1 MLYVKNDLPPTDA
14 VGGVHFC
21 NNDKELPIFNSG
33 RKVRY
38 TVPEAVAI
46 LLKNATTQKC
56 TKTPLRALKNM
67 SFLEDISKN
76 EKWEDIKSDMNGAY
90 THHLRTGVWTID
102 VSEDMEVQI
111 LEKRKMELKMKSN
124 FHMHINSRRNKFG
137 LSRSIFFLSNRGG
150 DIFHNTCLLQYHM
163 DKENCDE
170 VFFDVAPHGNRKEGD
185 CKPFYPTQKSTMQ
198 VIKQELS
205 MKPASGVFKM
215 VSNSVGGI
223 LGARQ
228 PEQLPRSKQQLYD
241 MKSKMNKSVDEE
253 EELLL
258 YAKSMEDPIVL
269 EHHDVPED
277 LWVLGKEHMC
287 NDLSRFCCSEIMSF
301 PLSVDPTFNF
311 GRFEVTPYSYKHLF
325 RDPSLSGP
333 DSNSL

>member
-1 MLYVKNDLPPTDA
+1 MLRYNQKYNFTFFSRHISMLYVKNDLPPTDA
-14 VGGVHFC
+14 VGGVHFY
-21 NNDKELPIFNSG
+21 NNDKALP
-33 RKVRY
+33 RY
-38 TVPEAVAI
+38 TVPEAATI
-46 LLKNATTQKC
+46 LLKTATTQKC
-56 TKTPLRALKNM
+56 TKTPLRVRKNM
-67 SFLEDISKN
+67 PFLVDISKN
-76 EKWEDIKSDMNGAY
+76 VKWEDIKRDMNGAY

-124 FHMHINSRRNKFG
+124 FHMHINSRRNKSG
-137 LSRSIFFLSNRGG
+137 LCSLFYFLSNLGG
-150 DIFHNTCLLQYHM
+150 DILHNTCLLQYHI
-163 DKENCDE
+163 DKENSDE
-170 VFFDVAPHGNRKEGD
+170 VVFDVATHGNRKEGD
-185 CKPFYPTQKSTMQ
+185 CKPFYPTQKSTLQ
-198 VIKQELS
+198 AIKQELS

-241 MKSKMNKSVDEE
+241 IKSNMKKSVDEV

-269 EHHDVPED
+269 ERHDVPKD

-287 NDLSRFCCSEIMSF
+287 NDLSLNMCES
-301 PLSVDPTFNF
+301 
-311 GRFEVTPYSYKHLF
+311 
-325 RDPSLSGP
+325 
-333 DSNSL
+333 